1 MTSSSISNPVMFGT
15 VGFIAKRCI
24 QKYRILGLYRV
35 VFGLS
40 PFSKPEV
47 SHFSP
52 ETVINFTSNW
62 EEYIYIRIGRGTSKN
77 VNSSKTGNDV
87 IIIFNLVESR
97 HVWYRWI
104 RLEESFTKSYR
115 KMKFPLFVPFLLTG
129 SDTFITYNCLT

>member
-1 MTSSSISNPVMFGT
+1 MFGT
-15 VGFIAKRCI
+15 VGFVAKRCI
-24 QKYRILGLYRV
+24 QQYRILGLYRV

-52 ETVINFTSNW
+52 ETVIKFHFRLRKV
-62 EEYIYIRIGRGTSKN
+62 YIYSDRARYVQKRQFIDF
-77 VNSSKTGNDV
+77 GNDV

-104 RLEESFTKSYR
+104 CLEESFTKLYR
-115 KMKFPLFVPFLLTG
+115 
-129 SDTFITYNCLT
+129 